1 MRGCHPRCDRGEV
14 DIIGPSEGLVA
25 SSILAGRTSLAPF
38 LAAGK
43 LCSNVSWGC
52 PQLQMTSPGLTT
64 IASASSRHADEPRLR
79 GDLAIWFIIALEM
92 LTFGVMFVSYAF
104 ARSVDLALFNAS
116 QATLDL
122 RAGALNTVLL
132 LTGSWCVAR
141 AVHALRA
148 DASRNGAR
156 WLAAAIACG
165 LGFMVSKG
173 AELGQKFAAGI
184 DMSTNTFYM
193 FYVML
198 TAFHFMHVA
207 AAVVLLVIVWTQA
220 RRGAY
225 ADGNMHTPETVAAFW
240 HMVDLLWIVLFP
252 LVYVLR

>member
-1 MRGCHPRCDRGEV
+1 MFVQQIVMAR
-14 DIIGPSEGLVA
+14 
-25 SSILAGRTSLAPF
+25 
-38 LAAGK
+38 
-43 LCSNVSWGC
+43 N
-52 PQLQMTSPGLTT
+52 PQTLPMASPGLNMT
-64 IASASSRHADEPRLR
+64 ASAAHPENTELRLR

-92 LTFGVMFVSYAF
+92 LTFGVMFVSYGF
-104 ARSVDLALFNAS
+104 ARMRELAVFNAS

-132 LTGSWCVAR
+132 LSGSWCVAR

-148 DASRNGAR
+148 EASRSGAR

-165 LGFMVSKG
+165 LAFMLSKG
-173 AELGQKFAAGI
+173 IELGEKFAAGI

-207 AAVVLLVIVWTQA
+207 AAAVLLVIVWVQA

-225 ADGNMHTPETVAAFW
+225 AGGNMHTPETVAAFW
-240 HMVDLLWIVLFP
+240 HPEFDTKPPFRAIFGNRVQ
-252 LVYVLR
+252 RNQ